1 MSRIR
6 IIPAIDLIEGRCV
19 RLTRGDYG
27 RKKIYDGDP
36 AELARAYAD
45 CGVRRIHLVD
55 LDGAR
60 EGSPKNL
67 RTLEAVAT
75 AVDCELEWGG
85 GIADAAA
92 LHSVFDAGAS
102 HAIIG
107 SVAALHPE
115 RFEEWLSRYG
125 AKMILGVDVRDGK
138 IAVRGWQESVPLGIE
153 ALVERFLP
161 LGLRECIVTEIS
173 RDGMLQGPAS
183 ELYVRLQRAFPELR
197 FTVSGGVSGMS
208 DIRALDA
215 LHLRA
220 VIVGKALYEN
230 RITLK
235 DILLWSQSESS
246 PASM

>member
-1 MSRIR
+1 
-6 IIPAIDLIEGRCV
+6 
-19 RLTRGDYG
+19 
-27 RKKIYDGDP
+27 
-36 AELARAYAD
+36 
-45 CGVRRIHLVD
+45 
-55 LDGAR
+55 
-60 EGSPKNL
+60 
-67 RTLEAVAT
+67 
-75 AVDCELEWGG
+75 
-85 GIADAAA
+85 
-92 LHSVFDAGAS
+92 
-102 HAIIG
+102 
-107 SVAALHPE
+107 
-115 RFEEWLSRYG
+115 
-125 AKMILGVDVRDGK
+125 MILGADVRDGK

-161 LGLRECIVTEIS
+161 LGLQECIVTEIS

-183 ELYVRLQRAFPELR
+183 ELYFRLQRAFPELR

-215 LHLRA
+215 LKLRA